1 MFGLLGPNGSGKTT
15 LFRLLSTLLGIQQ
28 GELTVCGL
36 NVRTQQHR
44 VRQRIGVTFQSPA
57 LDSRLTVRENF
68 ECHAALYGTSAESL
82 TERIHELTVR
92 LRISDRL
99 NSVVSTLS
107 GGLRRRVELAKG
119 LLHSPDLLLLDE
131 PTIGLDVRA
140 RQEFMELLRE
150 QRQQSGTTIVM
161 ATHLMQEAEHCDEL
175 LLLDR
180 GTIVGAGSPEKL
192 QADLKGERL
201 VLQVDRMEDDLAGQ
215 IGRSLDAKAIIE
227 GQQLTFHLNK
237 PGERIA
243 DILKEF
249 GDRIISIQISRPSL
263 EDVFLTLTGRSLQ
276 CSEEDTAV

>member
-1 MFGLLGPNGSGKTT
+1 
-15 LFRLLSTLLGIQQ
+15 
-28 GELTVCGL
+28 
-36 NVRTQQHR
+36 
-44 VRQRIGVTFQSPA
+44 
-57 LDSRLTVRENF
+57 
-68 ECHAALYGTSAESL
+68 
-82 TERIHELTVR
+82 
-92 LRISDRL
+92 
-99 NSVVSTLS
+99 
-107 GGLRRRVELAKG
+107 
-119 LLHSPDLLLLDE
+119 
-131 PTIGLDVRA
+131 
-140 RQEFMELLRE
+140 MELLRG